1 MSPTRIE
8 YVYFNDKT
16 NITEMSYRKRSFE
29 KNGNG
34 ESKRIKELSSTD
46 TTDAIARA
54 KARLLE
60 KNKNGTPEQTGHKR
74 INNPHNA
81 DTLSSKIDSAK
92 KRLKNQDSEREREER
107 EGKGGLNVEIHPLLR
122 NNAPVRTLPKNHNPL
137 KQNVKKWFDPTAINP
152 YLNQDDMSGPIRA
165 QHRPRTLQFNEQG
178 KYIAKGNEL
187 REKLKKEQEEVVKYQ
202 ETQEKGLTAD
212 ENLGE
217 HLYKLQYPPVVEWW
231 DRPYLKDR
239 NYNNIT
245 DESRLIYD
253 NDIAPI
259 SIYIQHPVLIPPPWE
274 RHMPD
279 AKPMYLT
286 KKELKRIRRN
296 DRHEKQKDKQDRIK
310 LGLDPPPPPKVKLS
324 NLMNVLTNEAI
335 KDPTAVEMKVREEVE
350 ERHLRHMQEN
360 EERKL
365 TKEERLAKIQNQH
378 EKNLE
383 KGYYTTVFKIDK
395 LTNPRNFYKIDI
407 NAKQLELY
415 GICLLNPKFNL
426 IIVEGGAK
434 SIKFYKRL
442 LMQRIDWTENI
453 APKVSGDLNSPDI
466 SPEQIEDFS
475 GNKCLLLW
483 EGQIKEINFKKWSI
497 MRTSNDDEAFDIL
510 NRFGVI
516 NYWREALVID
526 N

>member
-1 MSPTRIE
+1 MYGYTK
-8 YVYFNDKT
+8 DK
-16 NITEMSYRKRSFE
+16 ITIAEMSYRKRPLE
-29 KNGNG
+29 KNWNG
-34 ESKRIKELSSTD
+34 DRKRIKEQTFTD
-46 TTDAIARA
+46 TIDAIARA
-54 KARLLE
+54 KARLVE
-60 KNKNGTPEQTGHKR
+60 KNKNSNPERTGDSQNTHSSGR
-74 INNPHNA
+74 ISP
-81 DTLSSKIDSAK
+81 SKDRFSARTK
-92 KRLKNQDSEREREER
+92 ESERGEK
-107 EGKGGLNVEIHPLLR
+107 EGRGGLNVEIHPLLR
-122 NNAPVRTLPKNHNPL
+122 NSIPTRTLPTNHNPL
-137 KQNVKKWFDPTAINP
+137 KQNVRKWFDPTAINP
-152 YLNQDDMSGPIRA
+152 YLNQDDISGLIKS
-165 QHRPRTLQFNEQG
+165 QHRPRALQFNEHG

-187 REKLKKEQEEVVKYQ
+187 REKLKKEQEEIAKFQ
-202 ETQEKGLTAD
+202 ETKEKGLLAD

-217 HLYKLQYPPVVEWW
+217 HLYKAQYPPVVEWW

-239 NYNNIT
+239 NYKNIG

-274 RHMPD
+274 RHMPE

-335 KDPTAVEMKVREEVE
+335 KDPTAVEMKVRDEVE
-350 ERHLRHMQEN
+350 ERYQKHIQEN
-360 EERKL
+360 EQRKL
-365 TKEERLAKIQNQH
+365 TKEDRLAKIQKQH
-378 EKNLE
+378 EKDLE
-383 KGYYTTVFKIDK
+383 KGYHTTVFKIDK
-395 LTNPRNFYKIDI
+395 LSNPKNFYKIDI

-434 SIKFYKRL
+434 SIKFYKKL
-442 LMQRIDWTENI
+442 LTQRIDWTENVV
-453 APKVSGDLNSPDI
+453 PKISEHLNMPTDTSGK
-466 SPEQIEDFS
+466 IEDLS
-475 GNKCLLLW
+475 NNKCLLVW
-483 EGQIKEINFKKWSI
+483 EGQIKEIKFKKWSI
-497 MRTSNDDEAFDIL
+497 MKTSNDDEAFDVL
-510 NRFGVI
+510 NRFGII